1 MIKIVNLG
9 IGNVSSVQN
18 MLKRIGFKSD
28 IVNHGEDLNKV
39 DKIILPGVGSFDAA
53 MENIDNLGFRDIL
66 TNKVINN
73 GIPILGICLGMQL
86 FMEKS
91 EEGSLP
97 GLGWIN
103 GKVKKFRLSKINS
116 TLKIPHMGWNN
127 TNVIKVNPLFP
138 KVVNN
143 QRFYFVHSYYVEL
156 SSRDDII
163 STTQYGIDFV
173 SSLATKNIFGVQFH
187 PEKSHRFGKTL
198 LKNFCEI

>member
-73 GIPILGICLGMQL
+73 GIPIT
-86 FMEKS
+86 
-91 EEGSLP
+91 
-97 GLGWIN
+97 
-103 GKVKKFRLSKINS
+103 KVKIKNNS
-116 TLKIPHMGWNN
+116 
-127 TNVIKVNPLFP
+127 
-138 KVVNN
+138 
-143 QRFYFVHSYYVEL
+143 
-156 SSRDDII
+156 
-163 STTQYGIDFV
+163 
-173 SSLATKNIFGVQFH
+173 KNIPPPFF
-187 PEKSHRFGKTL
+187 PTT
-198 LKNFCEI
+198 